1 MTTEELAH
9 TLATYGAGLQAEL
22 ALLQQLEALAI
33 RQHEAST
40 ENDLNRLT
48 QVGDERARL
57 MSALVQLEHDL
68 KPLREIIAA
77 KLAAA
82 RQIPGFDEVL
92 VRHRHASELVT
103 QIMESDR
110 QVLRQLHD
118 AETARR
124 EAAQAIET
132 GENTLAAYR
141 RVIAPSVASVG
152 LIDRRG

>member
-1 MTTEELAH
+1 VNTEELAH

-22 ALLQQLEALAI
+22 ALLQQLEGLAI
-33 RQHEAST
+33 KQHESST

-48 QVGDERARL
+48 QIGDERARL

-77 KLAAA
+77 RLAAA

-110 QVLRQLHD
+110 QVLRQLQA
-118 AETARR
+118 AEPARR
-124 EAAQAIET
+124 KAAQAIET
-132 GENTLAAYR
+132 GEVTLAAYR
-141 RVIAPSVASVG
+141 RVIAPAVASVG